1 MGKVPV
7 ELSIVLLV
15 DDEQK
20 EALDSVLFD
29 EGELKI
35 KTLNGNIHNIEMAN
49 FDIMDGE
56 DYIFEVKEEASLPHT
71 LRGEVNNEKD
81 LAI

>member
-1 MGKVPV
+1 MSRMV

-29 EGELKI
+29 EGELQI

-56 DYIFEVKEEASLPHT
+56 DYIFEVDKDTRSSC
-71 LRGEVNNEKD
+71 D
-81 LAI
+81 LAMS